1 MVVDKFHENFVPAV
15 SPVYDL
21 VFIGSSEVSKLLMYF
36 IPISKVM
43 HIKRQ
48 HAIGVGVDGVG
59 LFKHGRLC
67 WLQVGPLNSAYLTFS
82 PLFITSLHMYNLRK
96 KMVA

>member
-1 MVVDKFHENFVPAV
+1 MVVDEFHEKFVPAV

-21 VFIGSSEVSKLLMYF
+21 VFIGSSEVLKLLMYF

-43 HIKRQ
+43 YIKRQ
-48 HAIGVGVDGVG
+48 HVIGVGADGVG

-67 WLQVGPLNSAYLTFS
+67 WLQVGTSKFCLFDLFPTFYYFS
-82 PLFITSLHMYNLRK
+82 PS
-96 KMVA
+96 V

>member
-1 MVVDKFHENFVPAV
+1 MDEFHEKFVPAV

-21 VFIGSSEVSKLLMYF
+21 VVIGSSEVLNLLMYF
-36 IPISKVM
+36 ISKVM

-48 HAIGVGVDGVG
+48 HVIGVGADGVE

-67 WLQVGPLNSAYLTFS
+67 WLQVGTSKFCLFDLFPTFCY
-82 PLFITSLHMYNLRK
+82 FSLS
-96 KMVA
+96 V

>member
-1 MVVDKFHENFVPAV
+1 MVVDAFHEKFVPAV

-21 VFIGSSEVSKLLMYF
+21 VFIGSSEVLKVLMYF
-36 IPISKVM
+36 IPISEVM

-48 HAIGVGVDGVG
+48 HVIGVGADGVG

-67 WLQVGPLNSAYLTFS
+67 WLQVGKFC
-82 PLFITSLHMYNLRK
+82 LFDLFNHFLLLLSICII
-96 KMVA
+96 